1 MLEVSNKPVLVVIV
15 VVVAFVVVVL
25 FVVVVVFAEGVPA
38 FVLFIV
44 KSVATAYLY
53 CVCLRGCP

>member
-15 VVVAFVVVVL
+15 VVVVL